1 MFYVRDL
8 SRSLEFYRCHFG
20 ARVEHDEPGL
30 FVQLLI
36 RQHSLRLVHH
46 PDAREINQ
54 EGRELQVDVPD
65 LDYFIKSL
73 GSTSTPH
80 RKLLGPRGV
89 SQLVLN
95 DPDSNTVVLTEV
107 PIERPSRK

>member
-8 SRSLEFYRCHFG
+8 SKSLEFYRCHFG

-36 RQHSLRLVHH
+36 RQHSLRLVRHS
-46 PDAREINQ
+46 DSQETNQ
-54 EGRELQVDVPD
+54 EYRELQVGVPN

-73 GSTSTPH
+73 RATRTPH
-80 RKLLGPRGV
+80 RKRLGPRGV
-89 SQLVLN
+89 SRLVFN
-95 DPDSNTVVLTEV
+95 DPDGNTVVLTEV
-107 PIERPSRK
+107 PIERPLRK